1 MMGKKIV
8 KIAAL
13 AVIAVVS
20 FYMARW
26 FGYKALVGILLVE
39 AAFAL
44 YAGVSRQEQD
54 ELLVEETVAAICE
67 AIEEVIAEKDL
78 GLSDAALAKI
88 RAEVEEDEEA

>member
-13 AVIAVVS
+13 AVMAVVS

-26 FGYKALVGILLVE
+26 FGYKAVVGILLAE

-44 YAGVSRQEQD
+44 YFGVSRQEQD

-67 AIEEVIAEKDL
+67 AIEEVIAENDS
-78 GLSDAALAKI
+78 GLSDAVLAKI